1 MRRAQQHWLQLGSWT
16 DSAPVEVSNSVPQ
29 GCAMALLALVRKAR
43 RSRSLLALMTEL
55 LFADEAEVA
64 LRGWNRWCT
73 RPGLRANLEKF
84 GELCSCP
91 RGRQQLIR
99 QGVPV
104 RCFMDVARVRGGAFQ
119 VRAVEG
125 RPSSAREC
133 RVMAQVS
140 LEDFLGN
147 LCLCH

>member
-1 MRRAQQHWLQLGSWT
+1 
-16 DSAPVEVSNSVPQ
+16 
-29 GCAMALLALVRKAR
+29 MALLALARRAR

-55 LFADEAEVA
+55 LFANEAEVA
-64 LRGWNRWCT
+64 LQAWRGWNRWCT

-99 QGVPV
+99 QVVPV
-104 RCFMDVARVRGGAFQ
+104 HCFMDVAWVRGGDFQ
-119 VRAVEG
+119 VRTVEG